1 MKADP
6 RFLRENGVEVFTGN
20 ELLVKG
26 CLEVEGGTH
35 LLTGYP
41 GSPVA
46 NFFDAA
52 ESIGELLAEHGIRA
66 TIANNEAHAV
76 AMVNGS
82 QMAGL
87 RAIAAFKSVGA
98 HVGSDALA
106 LGNMAGAHPEGGAV
120 IVIGDDPWSESTQV
134 PTDSRFICKHLM
146 TPVLEPAT
154 VQEQKDWIDL
164 AFKLSREAELY
175 IGYIVTTNQ
184 MDGGGSVEA
193 RPNIFPEVNTGHR
206 TQLDTSKLRV
216 QDMVLLPPHT
226 WRKEQDLASRFQ
238 RLWKSARR
246 HGVNRILSPAPHPR
260 GRYEIGFVAAGQSYT
275 YLQHALE
282 ELGVADQMP
291 VLKLG
296 LTYPLDAELV
306 IDFAAQVKNI
316 IVIEERRGFL
326 EEQLAA
332 LLTEYAQQ
340 DTSFVAPALW
350 GKKFPHG
357 DGMPAIRGINP
368 SIVVEKIGPL
378 LLDLNDPA
386 VRVDRAK
393 VGAEL
398 DLLRRTA
405 AFEFNICPR
414 TPSFCPGCPHRDSAS
429 ALIEVKKQF
438 RDADYMQRKHGCDPV
453 DLVFHGDTGCY
464 TMLMFEPMQDLMHNY
479 SGMGLGGATG
489 AGIDPFIT
497 NKQVVFMG
505 DSTFFHSGVT
515 AISNSLKNGQ
525 DITYIILDNGTTGMT
540 GHQTTPGQS
549 RGLMGED
556 TFRQSIDRI
565 VEGVLSGRE
574 SHAEVT
580 RANPAY
586 RTEWKNLLEETILK
600 PGVKVL
606 IADKECGITYH
617 RREAREERATIRQ
630 KGFLPSKS
638 FINVTS
644 EVCEFCLECTQA
656 TGCPGLTIA
665 DTSRGPKIQTDFSG
679 CVSDGACTSIK
690 ACPSFEQ
697 VTVRRRQKPAV
708 RLDRL
713 DLRDLPSP
721 PVPPLNRPYRIYL
734 AGVGGMGIGLATASL
749 VRAACKEGYDVLFCD
764 KKGLA
769 IRNGGVYSQ
778 ITFKPR
784 GSNHS
789 SNVIPYGK
797 ADVIIGVDILEA
809 VRSLDPKVPQRV
821 GSPDYTTAI
830 INTHKQPTIL
840 TLLGRD
846 DFDPAQL
853 EEIIRRSTK
862 SDAYFSFNVSEVSER
877 LFGTQLYAN
886 VIMLGIAFQRGLLP
900 LALENIEWA
909 IRATVGAAGD
919 ENLNA
924 FNVGRKLVLAPG
936 EVAAAA
942 GQIAAV
948 EQTAT
953 YEQVVADKADILSR
967 TKHSGVPLA
976 AAYRELVAR
985 AAEHIR
991 VDVDSLRDLALR
1003 VYDLIQYDGV
1013 AYARKFIE
1021 QVKAIHVLDKA
1032 EHAFAATKAA
1042 IWNLHRAMVIKDE
1055 IYVAHLLTS
1064 EEKHRRDRAR
1074 YDVDPAR
1081 GDRIHYSH
1089 INRPHFDVLGLQI
1102 EFDMR
1107 GKQWQ
1112 MRAMRHLKVLR
1123 RILPRWHRRE
1133 KDFRDWYCDLCAKFF
1148 YHDPETYKIWLE
1160 LLQLPSQVTGYRD
1173 VRYPKMDQ
1181 ARSRAAELLKR
1192 LEALQAAANPAA
1204 KPAPVAVLSQARQ

>member
-6 RFLRENGVEVFTGN
+6 RFLREKGTEVFTGN

-52 ESIGELLAEHGIRA
+52 EAVSGLLREHGVRA

-76 AMVNGS
+76 AMLNGS

-87 RAIAAFKSVGA
+87 RSIAAFKSVGA
-98 HVGSDALA
+98 HVASDALA

-120 IVIGDDPWSESTQV
+120 VVIGDDPWSESTQV

-175 IGYIVTTNQ
+175 VAYLVTTNQ

-193 RPNIFPEVNTGHR
+193 RPNIFPEVSTARR
-206 TQLDTSKLRV
+206 TQLDSSKLRV
-216 QDMVLLPPHT
+216 QDMVLLPPRT
-226 WRKEQDLASRFQ
+226 WRKEQDLGSRFQ
-238 RLWKSARR
+238 RLLQSARR
-246 HGVNRILSPAPHPR
+246 HGVNRIFSPAPHPR
-260 GRYEIGFVAAGQSYT
+260 GRYELGFVSAGQAYT

-282 ELGVADQMP
+282 DLGVTDQMP

-296 LTYPLDAELV
+296 LTYPLDAGLITE
-306 IDFAAQVKNI
+306 FAAQVKNLV
-316 IVIEERRGFL
+316 VIEERRGFL
-326 EEQLAA
+326 EEQIAA
-332 LLTEYAQQ
+332 LLTEHAQQ
-340 DTSFVAPALW
+340 DASFLAPALW

-357 DGMPAIRGINP
+357 EGMPSIRGLNP
-368 SIVVEKIGPL
+368 SIVIEKLGPL
-378 LLDLNDPA
+378 LLELNDPA
-386 VRVDRAK
+386 VRVNRAK
-393 VGAEL
+393 VEAEL

-405 AFEFNICPR
+405 AFDINICQR
-414 TPSFCPGCPHRDSAS
+414 TPTFCPGCPHRDSAS
-429 ALIEVKKQF
+429 ALMEVKTHF
-438 RDADYMQRKHGCDPV
+438 RDADYMRRTHGSGPV

-464 TMLMFEPMQDLMHNY
+464 TMLMFEPTQDLMHNY

-525 DITYIILDNGTTGMT
+525 DITYIILDNETTGMT
-540 GHQTTPGQS
+540 GHQTTPGIS
-549 RGLMGED
+549 RGLMGDE

-565 VEGVLSGRE
+565 VEGLLSGKE
-574 SHAEVT
+574 GHAEVV

-600 PGVKVL
+600 SGVKVL

-617 RREAREERATIRQ
+617 RREAREERATLRQ
-630 KGFLPSKS
+630 KGFLPAKS
-638 FINVTS
+638 FINVTP
-644 EVCEFCLECTQA
+644 EVCEFCLECTKS
-656 TGCPGLTIA
+656 TGCPGLTVA
-665 DTSRGPKIQTDFSG
+665 DTAYGPKIQTDFSW
-679 CVSDGACTSIK
+679 CVSDGACTNIK

-697 VTVRRRQKPAV
+697 VTVLRSQKPAA

-713 DLRDLPSP
+713 DLRNLPAP
-721 PVPPLNRPYRIYL
+721 PVPSLKGPYRIYL
-734 AGVGGMGIGLATASL
+734 AGVGGMGIGLATATL
-749 VRAACKEGYDVLFCD
+749 VRAAYKQDYDVIFCD

-789 SNVIPYGK
+789 SNIIPYGK

-809 VRSLDPKVPQRV
+809 VRSLDPTVPQRV

-846 DFDPAQL
+846 DFNPAAL
-853 EEIIRRSTK
+853 EEIIRRCTK
-862 SDAYFSFNVSEVSER
+862 GDAYFGFNASEVSER

-900 LALENIEWA
+900 LTMDNIEWA
-909 IRATVGAAGD
+909 LRATVGSAAD
-919 ENLNA
+919 ENLKA
-924 FNVGRKLVLAPG
+924 FNVGRKIVLAPRD
-936 EVAAAA
+936 VAAAA
-942 GQIAAV
+942 GQLAAI
-948 EQTAT
+948 EQAAT

-967 TKHSGVPLA
+967 TRRSGAALA
-976 AAYRELVAR
+976 AAYRDLVAR

-991 VDVDSLRDLALR
+991 VDVDSLRDMALR

-1013 AYARKFIE
+1013 AYAKKFID
-1021 QVKAIHVLDKA
+1021 QVKAIHVLDRA

-1064 EEKHRRDRAR
+1064 EEKHRRDRDR
-1074 YDVDPAR
+1074 YDVDPSR
-1081 GDRIHYSH
+1081 GDRIRYRH

-1102 EFDMR
+1102 EFDMHGR
-1107 GKQWQ
+1107 QWQ

-1123 RILPRWHRRE
+1123 RVLPRWHKRE

-1160 LLQLPSQVTGYRD
+1160 LLGMPSQVTGYRD

-1181 ARSRAAELLKR
+1181 ARNRAAELLQR
-1192 LEALQAAANPAA
+1192 LEAMQAAKAH
-1204 KPAPVAVLSQARQ
+1204 PAPVAVMSPNP

>member
-6 RFLRENGVEVFTGN
+6 RFLRENGDEVFTGN

-46 NFFDAA
+46 NFLDAA
-52 ESIGELLAEHGIRA
+52 EAAGELLSEHGIRA

-106 LGNMAGAHPEGGAV
+106 LGNMAGAHPDGGAV

-175 IGYIVTTNQ
+175 IAYLVTTNQ
-184 MDGGGSVEA
+184 MDGGGSVET
-193 RPNIFPEVNTGHR
+193 RPNRFPEVNTNHR
-206 TQLDTSKLRV
+206 TQLDSSKLRV
-216 QDMVLLPPHT
+216 QDMVLLPPRT
-226 WRKEQDLASRFQ
+226 WNKERDMPSRVQ
-238 RLWKSARR
+238 RLWQSARR
-246 HGVNRILSPAPHPR
+246 HGVNLVLSPGPHPG
-260 GRYEIGFVAAGQSYT
+260 GRYEIGFVSAGQAYN

-282 ELGVADQMP
+282 DLGVADRMP

-296 LTYPLDAELV
+296 LTYPLDPALIVE
-306 IDFAAQVKNI
+306 FARQVKNLY
-316 IVIEERRGFL
+316 VIEERRGFL
-326 EEQLAA
+326 EEQIAA
-332 LLTEYAQQ
+332 ILTRHAQQ
-340 DTSFVAPALW
+340 ESAFQPPLLW

-357 DGMPAIRGINP
+357 DGLPAIRGLNP
-368 SIVVEKIGPL
+368 SIVLETLGPVL
-378 LLDLNDPA
+378 LAMDDSA
-386 VRVDRAK
+386 IRVDRAK
-393 VGAEL
+393 IEAEI
-398 DLLRRTA
+398 DLARSTA
-405 AFEFNICPR
+405 AFDLNIAPR
-414 TPSFCPGCPHRDSAS
+414 TPTFCPGCPHRDTAS
-429 ALIEVKKQF
+429 ALMEVKKLF
-438 RDADYMQRKHGCDPV
+438 RDARYMRRKHDCDPV

-525 DITYIILDNGTTGMT
+525 DITYIILDNETTAMT

-549 RGLMGED
+549 RALVGGD
-556 TFRQSIDRI
+556 TFRQSIDHI
-565 VEGVLSGRE
+565 VEGLLSNDECRGE
-574 SHAEVT
+574 IT

-586 RTEWKNLLEETILK
+586 RTQWKELVEETILK

-606 IADKECGITYH
+606 VADKECGITYH
-617 RREAREERATIRQ
+617 RRQARQERAVISK
-630 KGFLPSKS
+630 KGFLPRKS
-638 FINVTS
+638 FINITP
-644 EVCEFCLECTQA
+644 EVCEFCRECTTA
-656 TGCPGLTIA
+656 TGCPGLTLA
-665 DTSRGPKIQTDFSG
+665 DTPCGTKMQTDFSW
-679 CVSDGACTSIK
+679 CVSDGACTHIK
-690 ACPSFEQ
+690 ACPSFEE
-697 VTVRRRQKPAV
+697 VTVLRRQKPPS

-713 DLRDLPSP
+713 DLRDIPLPV
-721 PVPPLNRPYRIYL
+721 VPRLEKAYRIYL
-734 AGVGGMGIGLATASL
+734 AGVGGMGIGLATATL
-749 VRAACKEGYDVLFCD
+749 VRAAYKQGYDVLFCD

-784 GSNHS
+784 GINHS
-789 SNVIPYGK
+789 SNIIPYGK

-821 GSPDYTTAI
+821 GSPACTTAVV
-830 INTHKQPTIL
+830 NTHKQPTIL

-846 DFDPAQL
+846 DFDPALL
-853 EEIIRRSTK
+853 EETIRRHTK
-862 SDAYFSFNVSEVSER
+862 ADAYFGFNASEVSER

-900 LALENIEWA
+900 LAMEHIDWA
-909 IRATVGAAGD
+909 IRATVGGAGD
-919 ENLNA
+919 DNIKA
-924 FNVGRKLVLAPG
+924 FNVGRKIVVAPG
-936 EVAAAA
+936 EVATAS
-942 GQIAAV
+942 GQSAAV
-948 EQTAT
+948 EKCSTC
-953 YEQVVADKADILSR
+953 EQVVADKADILSR
-967 TKHSGVPLA
+967 SGRNGTRLA
-976 AAYRELVAR
+976 ATYRELVAR
-985 AAEHIR
+985 AAGQIR
-991 VDVDSLRDLALR
+991 VDADSLRDLALR
-1003 VYDLIQYDGV
+1003 IYDLIQYDGI
-1013 AYARKFIE
+1013 ACARKFIE
-1021 QVKAIHVLDKA
+1021 RVKAVHFLDKA
-1032 EHAFAATKAA
+1032 EHGFEATKAA
-1042 IWNLHRAMVIKDE
+1042 IWNLHRVTAIKDE

-1089 INRPHFDVLGLQI
+1089 INRPHFDVLGLPI

-1107 GKQWQ
+1107 GRQWQ
-1112 MRAMRHLKVLR
+1112 MRVMRHLKILR
-1123 RILPRWHRRE
+1123 RVLPAWHKRE
-1133 KDFRDWYCDLCAKFF
+1133 KDFRDWYCDLCAGFF
-1148 YHDPETYKIWLE
+1148 YRDPETYKVWLE
-1160 LLQLPSQVTGYRD
+1160 LLRLPSQVTGYRD

-1181 ARSRAAELLKR
+1181 ARSRAAELLKQ
-1192 LEALQAAANPAA
+1192 LP
-1204 KPAPVAVLSQARQ
+1204 PAPVPPLTPHG

>member
-6 RFLRENGVEVFTGN
+6 RFLRESGDEIFTGN

-46 NFFDAA
+46 SFFDAA
-52 ESIGELLAEHGIRA
+52 EAISELLREHGVRA

-76 AMVNGS
+76 AMINGS

-98 HVGSDALA
+98 HVASDALA

-120 IVIGDDPWSESTQV
+120 VVIGDDPWSESTQV

-175 IGYIVTTNQ
+175 VAYLVTTNQ
-184 MDGGGSVEA
+184 MDGGGLVET
-193 RPNIFPEVNTGHR
+193 RPNRFPETNTHHR
-206 TQLDTSKLRV
+206 TQLDSSKLRV
-216 QDMVLLPPHT
+216 QDMVLLPPRT
-226 WRKEQDLASRFQ
+226 WNKEKDMPFRVQ
-238 RLWKSARR
+238 RLLQSARR
-246 HGVNRILSPAPHPR
+246 HGVNRILSPGPHPR
-260 GRYEIGFVAAGQSYT
+260 GRYDIGFVSAGQSYN

-282 ELGVADQMP
+282 DLGVADQMP
-291 VLKLG
+291 ILKLG
-296 LTYPLDAELV
+296 LTYPLDANLV
-306 IDFAAQVKNI
+306 VEFAKQVKNI
-316 IVIEERRGFL
+316 FVVEERRGFI
-326 EEQLAA
+326 EEQIAA
-332 LLTEYAQQ
+332 ILTEVAQQ
-340 DTSFVAPALW
+340 DAAFLPPAVW

-357 DGMPAIRGINP
+357 DGMPVIRGLNP
-368 SIVVEKIGPL
+368 SIVLEKLAPVL
-378 LLDLNDPA
+378 LKLDDPA
-386 VRVDRAK
+386 VRVNRAK
-393 VGAEL
+393 VEAEL
-398 DLLRRTA
+398 NLLRRTA
-405 AFEFNICPR
+405 AFDINIIPR
-414 TPSFCPGCPHRDSAS
+414 SPTFCPGCPHRDSAS
-429 ALIEVKKQF
+429 VLMEVKRQF
-438 RDADYMQRKHGCDPV
+438 RDAAYMDRKHGSQPV

-464 TMLMFEPMQDLMHNY
+464 TMLMFEPTSELMHNY

-525 DITYIILDNGTTGMT
+525 DITYIILDNETTGMT

-549 RGLMGED
+549 RGLMGDE
-556 TFRQSIDRI
+556 TFQQSIDRI
-565 VEGVLSGRE
+565 VEGLLSGRDG
-574 SHAEVT
+574 HAEVV

-586 RTEWKNLLEETILK
+586 RSQWRELLEETILK
-600 PGVKVL
+600 PGVKVV
-606 IADKECGITYH
+606 IADKECGITFH
-617 RREAREERATIRQ
+617 RREASKERATLRK
-630 KGFLPSKS
+630 KGFLPRKS
-638 FINVTS
+638 FINVTH
-644 EVCEFCLECTQA
+644 EVCEFCLECTQS
-656 TGCPGLTIA
+656 TGCPGLTLT
-665 DTSRGPKIQTDFSG
+665 DTPYGTKVQTDFSW
-679 CVSDGACTSIK
+679 CVSDGACTKIK
-690 ACPSFEQ
+690 VCPSFEE
-697 VTVRRRQKPAV
+697 VTILRRQKPAS
-708 RLDRL
+708 RLDHL
-713 DLRDLPSP
+713 NLQDIPSP
-721 PVPPLNRPYRIYL
+721 SLPALSRPYRIYL
-734 AGVGGMGIGLATASL
+734 AGIGGMGIGLATATL
-749 VRAACKEGYDVLFCD
+749 VRAAYKQGYDVLFCD

-789 SNVIPYGK
+789 SNIIPYGK
-797 ADVIIGVDILEA
+797 ADVIISVDILEA

-830 INTHKQPTIL
+830 VNTHKQPTIQ

-853 EEIIRRSTK
+853 EEIIRRYTRG
-862 SDAYFSFNVSEVSER
+862 DAYFGFNASEVSER
-877 LFGTQLYAN
+877 LFGTQIYAN
-886 VIMLGIAFQRGLLP
+886 VIMLGIAFQRSLLP
-900 LALENIEWA
+900 LTMENIDWA
-909 IRATVGAAGD
+909 IRATVGGAGD
-919 ENLNA
+919 DNIKA
-924 FNVGRKLVLAPG
+924 FNVGRKIVVAPA
-936 EVAAAA
+936 EVAAAT
-942 GQIAAV
+942 GQFADV
-948 EQTAT
+948 EKNAT
-953 YEQVVADKADILSR
+953 YEQVVADKADILTH
-967 TKHSGVPLA
+967 TKRSGVSLA
-976 AAYRELVAR
+976 DAYRDLVHR
-985 AAEHIR
+985 AVEHIR
-991 VDVDSLRDLALR
+991 LDVDSLRDLALR
-1003 VYDLIQYDGV
+1003 IYDLIQYDGIG
-1013 AYARKFIE
+1013 YAKKFIE
-1021 QVKAIHVLDKA
+1021 QIKAIHMLDKA
-1032 EHAFAATKAA
+1032 EHAFEATKTA
-1042 IWNLHRAMVIKDE
+1042 ISNLHRAMVIKDE

-1074 YDVDPAR
+1074 YDVDPTR
-1081 GDRIHYSH
+1081 GDHIRYSH

-1123 RILPRWHRRE
+1123 RILPRWHKRE

-1148 YHDPETYKIWLE
+1148 YHDPETYKTWLE
-1160 LLQLPSQVTGYRD
+1160 LLRLPSQVTGYRD
-1173 VRYPKMDQ
+1173 VRYPKMEQ

-1192 LEALQAAANPAA
+1192 LETMQTAASQA
-1204 KPAPVAVLSQARQ
+1204 PAPAPAVAINPPR

>member
-6 RFLRENGVEVFTGN
+6 RFLRENGTEVFTGN

-52 ESIGELLAEHGIRA
+52 ESIGDLLRQHGVRA

-76 AMVNGS
+76 AMLNGS
-82 QMAGL
+82 QMTGL

-98 HVGSDALA
+98 HVASDAMA
-106 LGNMAGAHPEGGAV
+106 LGNMAGAHPQGGAV
-120 IVIGDDPWSESTQV
+120 VVIGDDPWSESTQV

-184 MDGGGSVEA
+184 MDGGGSVEV
-193 RPNIFPEVNTGHR
+193 RSNLFPDVSTHHR
-206 TQLDTSKLRV
+206 TELDTAQLRV
-216 QDMVLLPPHT
+216 QDMVLLPPRT

-238 RLWKSARR
+238 RLWQSARL
-246 HGVNRILSPAPHPR
+246 HGVNRLFSPAPHPR
-260 GRYEIGFVAAGQSYT
+260 GRYEFGFVSAGQSYT

-282 ELGVADQMP
+282 DLGVADQMP

-296 LTYPLDAELV
+296 LTYPLDADLV
-306 IDFAAQVKNI
+306 VDFDAQVKNI
-316 IVIEERRGFL
+316 LVIEERRGFL
-326 EEQLAA
+326 EEQIAA
-332 LLTEYAQQ
+332 LLTDYAQQ
-340 DTSFVAPALW
+340 DASFLAPAVW
-350 GKKFPHG
+350 GKKLPHG

-368 SIVVEKIGPL
+368 SIVIEKLGPL
-378 LLDLNDPA
+378 LLELKDPA
-386 VRVDRAK
+386 VQVDRAR
-393 VGAEL
+393 VEAEL
-398 DLLRRTA
+398 DLLQRTA
-405 AFEFNICPR
+405 AFDIHLTPR
-414 TPSFCPGCPHRDSAS
+414 TPTFCPGCPHRDSAS
-429 ALIEVKKQF
+429 ALMEVKKQF
-438 RDADYMQRKHGCDPV
+438 RDTAYMQQRHGRGPV

-464 TMLMFEPMQDLMHNY
+464 TMLMFEPTQGLMHNY

-525 DITYIILDNGTTGMT
+525 DITYIILDNETTGMT

-549 RGLMGED
+549 SSLTGEE

-565 VEGVLSGRE
+565 VEGLLAGRNGQ
-574 SHAEVT
+574 AEVV

-586 RTEWKNLLEETILK
+586 RTEWKDLLEETILK
-600 PGVKVL
+600 SGVKVL
-606 IADKECGITYH
+606 IADKECGITHH
-617 RREAREERATIRQ
+617 RREARQERVVLRQ
-630 KGFLPSKS
+630 KGFLPRKS
-638 FINVTS
+638 FINVTP

-656 TGCPGLTIA
+656 TGCPGLTIT
-665 DTSRGPKIQTDFSG
+665 DTPFGAKIQTDFSW
-679 CVSDGACTSIK
+679 CVSDGACTNIK

-697 VTVRRRQKPAV
+697 VTVLRSQKPAARV
-708 RLDRL
+708 ERLN
-713 DLRDLPSP
+713 LRDIPSP
-721 PVPPLNRPYRIYL
+721 AAPSLDRPYRIYL
-734 AGVGGMGIGLATASL
+734 AGVGGMGIGLATATL
-749 VRAACKEGYDVLFCD
+749 VRAAFKQGYDVLFCD

-789 SNVIPYGK
+789 SNIIPYGK
-797 ADVIIGVDILEA
+797 ADVILGVDILEA

-821 GSPDYTTAI
+821 GSPEYTTAI

-840 TLLGRD
+840 NLLGRD
-846 DFDPAQL
+846 PFDPAHL
-853 EEIIRRSTK
+853 EEILRRYTRRET
-862 SDAYFSFNVSEVSER
+862 YFSFNVSEVSER

-900 LALENIEWA
+900 LSLETLDWA
-909 IRATVGAAGD
+909 IRATVGGAGD
-919 ENLNA
+919 ENVNA
-924 FNVGRKLVLAPG
+924 FNVGRKIVVAP
-936 EVAAAA
+936 EDVAAAA
-942 GQIAAV
+942 GQLASV

-967 TKHSGVPLA
+967 TKRSGTALA
-976 AAYRELVAR
+976 AAYRDLVAR

-991 VDVDSLRDLALR
+991 VDVDSLRDMALR
-1003 VYDLIQYDGV
+1003 VYDLIQYDGI

-1032 EHAFAATKAA
+1032 EHAFEATKAA

-1064 EEKHRRDRAR
+1064 EEKYRRDRDR
-1074 YDVDPAR
+1074 YDVDPGR
-1081 GDRIHYSH
+1081 GDRIHYRH

-1102 EFDMR
+1102 EFDMHGR
-1107 GKQWQ
+1107 QWQ

-1123 RILPRWHRRE
+1123 RLLPRWHKRE

-1148 YHDPETYKIWLE
+1148 YSDPETYKIWLE
-1160 LLQLPSQVTGYRD
+1160 LLRLPTQVTGYRD

-1181 ARSRAAELLKR
+1181 AHGRAAELLQK
-1192 LEALQAAANPAA
+1192 LEAMQAGRSPSS
-1204 KPAPVAVLSQARQ
+1204 APRP